1 MKMIKNFCQGR
12 MRTNI
17 ISPHNLSALQAKD
30 KLLFENSIF
39 ISLFHEVFEN
49 AIKDI
54 LMVFMQAL
62 KTRTFQVMFVYYKG
76 QSEQW

>member
-1 MKMIKNFCQGR
+1 MR
-12 MRTNI
+12 MNI
-17 ISPHNLSALQAKD
+17 ISPHNLSAQAKD

-54 LMVFMQAL
+54 LMVL
-62 KTRTFQVMFVYYKG
+62 KTRTFQVLFVYYKG
-76 QSEQW
+76 Q

>member
-1 MKMIKNFCQGR
+1 

-54 LMVFMQAL
+54 LMVFN
-62 KTRTFQVMFVYYKG
+62 K
-76 QSEQW
+76 

>member
-1 MKMIKNFCQGR
+1 MKIIKNFCQGR

-17 ISPHNLSALQAKD
+17 ISPQNLSALQAKD

>member
-1 MKMIKNFCQGR
+1 

-17 ISPHNLSALQAKD
+17 ISPQNLSALQAKD

>member
-1 MKMIKNFCQGR
+1 MR
-12 MRTNI
+12 MNI
-17 ISPHNLSALQAKD
+17 ISPHNLSTLQAKD

-54 LMVFMQAL
+54 LMVFM
-62 KTRTFQVMFVYYKG
+62 
-76 QSEQW
+76 

>member
-1 MKMIKNFCQGR
+1 

-17 ISPHNLSALQAKD
+17 ISPQNLSALQAKD

-54 LMVFMQAL
+54 LIVFN
-62 KTRTFQVMFVYYKG
+62 V
-76 QSEQW
+76 